1 MMRQIIIAVL
11 TILTITY
18 SGCSSGDKEVDSTKL
33 RTLITEAIAGDQ
45 DANETLKGLLSSKHT
60 GKSDYNQLTIDGF
73 KLNDK
78 QYYSVVLEYPDPT
91 LNLFAIYDSE
101 FNFYLL
107 DKSLNGNLSVE
118 WATSGSRLFVFLQ
131 ERFLTKDV
139 LSLDRLSIY
148 EVFDETAS
156 LIYRSLSR
164 FVEGNDISYQTVEL
178 ITKTFIATKVTGLKD
193 KAIDNQTDTFYFN
206 NNANKYLSKWNLF
219 NKYVK
224 QQIREFGWVTV
235 KPQIQSDMLE
245 NGNTLI
251 RNGYRIDLGSEWEE
265 IPSFKEDKLLIKSLV
280 GTKFLN
286 RSLNSIFTILEI
298 PKGENAENYS
308 PYSFEKPTMGDYKI
322 RATAMYDSGNNYSRI
337 IEHSCGDKKFLLL
350 FECPKTVYTQKKNIF
365 EQIISSFTIKC

>member
-1 MMRQIIIAVL
+1 MIRQIIIAIL

-18 SGCSSGDKEVDSTKL
+18 SGCSSGDKEVDNTKL
-33 RTLITEAIAGDQ
+33 RTLITEAIAGDH
-45 DANETLKGLLSSKHT
+45 DANESLKGLLSSKHT
-60 GKSDYNQLTIDGF
+60 GKKDYNQLTIDGF
-73 KLNDK
+73 KLNEK

-131 ERFLTKDV
+131 ERFLTKDI
-139 LSLDRLSIY
+139 LGLDRLSIY

-164 FVEGNDISYQTVEL
+164 FAEGNDISYQTVEL

-206 NNANKYLSKWNLF
+206 NDANKYLSKWNLF

-286 RSLNSIFTILEI
+286 RSFNSSFTILEI
-298 PKGENAENYS
+298 PIGENAENYS

-322 RATAMYDSGNNYSRI
+322 RATAMYDSGKNYSQI

-350 FECPKTVYTQKKNIF
+350 FECPKTVYIQKKNIF

>member
-1 MMRQIIIAVL
+1 MRQIIIAVL